1 MANPSPENQPFYMD
15 HGQLVQAFRQHY
27 AQFNTLVNNAMMEF
41 WTSAFHLRRLGE
53 DLEEFE
59 SIVNEHGS
67 VLEEQELQT
76 LEMNLIQ
83 MKHDVSVRLDQVRES
98 EHAGRPIVVWE
109 ERTGQ
114 RGRPRTVI
122 HPWFLAF
129 AYYNRRTTH
138 LGQYLGVSSRTV
150 RERLLELGIA
160 APGDRPAF
168 ARENV
173 DIDDDSE
180 AEEGGENDDPHNN
193 LLNPDQEIPD
203 SLPED
208 VQEEAQNLRR
218 RNRSYLSEISDLEL
232 DSLILRLRTHY
243 RRGGVVMMSGML
255 RRLGHV
261 VQDNRI
267 QESLRRIDPY
277 HRAFSRIR
285 IRRRGYNVPGPN
297 SLWHHDGQHALI
309 RWKILIHAFIDGYSR
324 VITGMRASN
333 NNWADTVLALFLHA
347 IAAFGRPDRLRGDF
361 GGENV
366 DVAAYMEHHNG
377 RNRGSYIWGQ
387 SIHNT
392 RIERLWFDVT
402 AQVSSKW
409 KDRFIDL
416 ELNHGMNINNPDHIW
431 LLQFL
436 FLSDI
441 NEDLRG
447 FAEGWNQHPLRSR
460 GRRQP
465 RQSPLSMF
473 FFDMFVHGVRGTEVD
488 LDEAE
493 IEAFGI
499 DWDSYN
505 EENLLQSHDN
515 NHPDLGSQADWQA
528 DYDYSSSQR
537 PREDRLNYVIV
548 DPPREVLTEQQ
559 KDFVQQKVAPFR
571 QALVD
576 LLSDPMAIAAG
587 SLSPLDELT
596 TRTDGIIQSIWNQG
610 LAAARYCRA
619 DLF

>member
-1 MANPSPENQPFYMD
+1 MENPPPENQPFYMD
-15 HGQLVQAFRQHY
+15 RSQLVQAFRQHY
-27 AQFNTLVNNAMMEF
+27 AQFNTLVNNAMIEF
-41 WTSAFHLRRLGE
+41 WRDSFHLRRLGE
-53 DLEEFE
+53 DLAEFE

-76 LEMNLIQ
+76 LKLNLIQ

-109 ERTGQ
+109 ERTGG

-168 ARENV
+168 ARE
-173 DIDDDSE
+173 DIDE
-180 AEEGGENDDPHNN
+180 AEEVGENEVEEDGAGSEHNI

-208 VQEEAQNLRR
+208 VETEAQNLRH
-218 RNRSYLSEISDLEL
+218 RNRSYLSEISDSDL
-232 DSLILRLRTHY
+232 DSLILHLKTHY
-243 RRGGVVMMSGML
+243 RRGGVAMMSGML

-285 IRRRGYNVPGPN
+285 IRRRGYSVPGPN
-297 SLWHHDGQHALI
+297 SLWHHDGQHAL
-309 RWKILIHAFIDGYSR
+309 
-324 VITGMRASN
+324 
-333 NNWADTVLALFLHA
+333 FLHS
-347 IAAFGRPDRLRGDF
+347 IAAYGRPDRLRGDF

-366 DVAAYMEHHNG
+366 DVAAYMEHNNG
-377 RNRGSYIWGQ
+377 TDRGSYIWGQ

-409 KDRFIDL
+409 KDRFINL

-488 LDEAE
+488 LNEAE
-493 IEAFGI
+493 MEAFGI

-505 EENLLQSHDN
+505 EEVLLQSHDN
-515 NHPDLGSQADWQA
+515 NHPDLGPQADWQA
-528 DYDYSSSQR
+528 DYNFSSSQR

-548 DPPREVLTEQQ
+548 DPPREMLSEEQ
-559 KDFVQQKVAPFR
+559 KDFVQQKVAPLQ
-571 QALVD
+571 QAMAD
-576 LLSDPMAIAAG
+576 LLNDPMAVAAG
-587 SLSPLDELT
+587 SLSPFDEVAS
-596 TRTDGIIQSIWNQG
+596 RADQIIRSIWTEG
-610 LAAARYCRA
+610 LTAARYCRA